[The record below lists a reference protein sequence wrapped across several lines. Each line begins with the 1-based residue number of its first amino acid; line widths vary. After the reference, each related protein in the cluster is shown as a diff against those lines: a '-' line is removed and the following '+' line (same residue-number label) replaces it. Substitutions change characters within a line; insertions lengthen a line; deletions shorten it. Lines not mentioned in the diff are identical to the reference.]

1 MQRATNCSSSAQQ
14 SQSMSVSQSPDS
26 VIASDDINVVNTNNN
41 LNNNT
46 VANPVVNQQQP
57 TRVSL
62 SPTNNTRAP
71 PSTSSQQQPPNRNTV
86 VNPYLKQ
93 CPKNNNNTTHTII
106 DPILKKKQEFV
117 DRYHLQALQ
126 HRGRNRVGGDSA
138 KSISALELHAN
149 TQNWR
154 HSWQQRQQLPCA
166 NDQALSN
173 HTIPLRPRL
182 FLFRRHAEQQ
192 KQNTNGMHQQQQQ
205 RQQPEGIWE
214 LDTGITELSGE
225 GGSGK
230 TQICLSTCVTC
241 VMTPLL
247 YPTPLCGNGNS
258 APNTTIAMNNV
269 SSIQSNLQ
277 QNINHY
283 TSIYITMGEGIPPA
297 SIARRLEQ
305 MVRTRLNN
313 QMGNY
318 NTSVDDI
325 DNQVKDILSRI
336 GLLSIRNEEEFVE
349 FVEVD
354 LPRILAQ
361 QKQQKQQHHQSN
373 NPYLRQQ
380 HHQQQTTQTTK
391 IGLIAF
397 DGIAGFFRFSD
408 PTYQH
413 SRNSMFHFQ
422 RSSKLLQI
430 SSQLRK
436 LSNVFDVPILI
447 TNQVTASIPP
457 VVARGN
463 GSNSFDMV
471 SASMLATSSGGGYQ
485 RTLPALGLIWS
496 NCVSTRFILQRKD
509 GTTFSLDDNVGNAEQ
524 QQNVQQSVA
533 GGEKS
538 QKQTMKKKRAVRLR
552 KARILQA
559 VNMEKEEQ
567 EVWYVIDTG
576 EVLAVR

>member
-1 MQRATNCSSSAQQ
+1 MQRGTNYCCSAQQ

-26 VIASDDINVVNTNNN
+26 AIASDDINVVNTNNIN
-41 LNNNT
+41 TGNNVGNT
-46 VANPVVNQQQP
+46 AGNQP
-57 TRVSL
+57 NRVSL
-62 SPTNNTRAP
+62 SPTNTRAP
-71 PSTSSQQQPPNRNTV
+71 TTTTQQPPNRNTV

-93 CPKNNNNTTHTII
+93 SPNNNDNTTQITI
-106 DPILKKKQEFV
+106 DPILKKKQEFI
-117 DRYHLQALQ
+117 DRYHLQSLQ
-126 HRGRNRVGGDSA
+126 HNNRGKRSDSV
-138 KSISALELHAN
+138 KSISALELHTN

-154 HSWQQRQQLPCA
+154 HSWQQQQRLSCD
-166 NDQALSN
+166 NNNQVLSN
-173 HTIPLRPRL
+173 HTVPLRPRL

-192 KQNTNGMHQQQQQ
+192 VQNTNGIQQQQQ
-205 RQQPEGIWE
+205 QQQQPEGIWE

-247 YPTPLCGNGNS
+247 YPTPSSSVTGNN
-258 APNTTIAMNNV
+258 APNTTAPMN
-269 SSIQSNLQ
+269 SISNTQRNQQ
-277 QNINHY
+277 QNINNHY

-305 MVRTRLNN
+305 MVRTRLY
-313 QMGNY
+313 QKGDC
-318 NTSVDDI
+318 NTTNSDGT

-361 QKQQKQQHHQSN
+361 QKQQQNQQRTN

-380 HHQQQTTQTTK
+380 QQQHTTQTTK

-422 RSSKLLQI
+422 RSSKLLQV

-457 VVARGN
+457 TVAGGN
-463 GSNSFDMV
+463 GSSSFDMV
-471 SASMLATSSGGGYQ
+471 SASMLATSSQGGHQ

-509 GTTFSLDDNVGNAEQ
+509 GATFSLDDNVGNNVEQ
-524 QQNVQQSVA
+524 QQNIQQSVA

-538 QKQTMKKKRAVRLR
+538 QKQTVKKKREVRLR

-559 VNMEKEEQ
+559 VNMEKEER

-576 EVLAVR
+576 EVLAVG

>member
-1 MQRATNCSSSAQQ
+1 MQSRATNYCSAQQ

-41 LNNNT
+41 LNKNT

-57 TRVSL
+57 NRVSF
-62 SPTNNTRAP
+62 SPTTNTRAP
-71 PSTSSQQQPPNRNTV
+71 STTTSQQPPNRNTV

-93 CPKNNNNTTHTII
+93 SPNNSITTQTITI

-126 HRGRNRVGGDSA
+126 HNQRGGRRGDSV
-138 KSISALELHAN
+138 KSISALELLTN

-154 HSWQQRQQLPCA
+154 HSWQQQLLCA
-166 NDQALSN
+166 NNHVLSN
-173 HTIPLRPRL
+173 QTVPLRPRL
-182 FLFRRHAEQQ
+182 FLFRRHVEQQ
-192 KQNTNGMHQQQQQ
+192 KQNTNGIQQQ
-205 RQQPEGIWE
+205 QQPEGIWE

-247 YPTPLCGNGNS
+247 YPTPSSSVNGNS
-258 APNTTIAMNNV
+258 APNTTAATNN
-269 SSIQSNLQ
+269 ICNTQRNQQ

-305 MVRTRLNN
+305 MVRTRLYN
-313 QMGNY
+313 QMGNC
-318 NTSVDDI
+318 NTNI
-325 DNQVKDILSRI
+325 DEREKKVKDILSRI

-361 QKQQKQQHHQSN
+361 QKQQQQPKQRTN

-380 HHQQQTTQTTK
+380 QQQQHATQTTK

-457 VVARGN
+457 TVAGGS

-471 SASMLATSSGGGYQ
+471 SASMLATSSVGGYQ
-485 RTLPALGLIWS
+485 NTLPALGLIWS

-509 GTTFSLDDNVGNAEQ
+509 GATFSLDDNVGSNAE
-524 QQNVQQSVA
+524 QQNVQQKGSAA
-533 GGEKS
+533 GGNEKS
-538 QKQTMKKKRAVRLR
+538 QKQTAKKNREVRLR

-559 VNMEKEEQ
+559 VNIEKEEH

-576 EVLAVR
+576 EVLAVG